1 MQYLKYIF
9 ESNDVRS
16 LTEEAEES
24 ITTIVEEAI
33 TPFLMN
39 NFKYVVENLE
49 KFIDN
54 DDLVTSFED
63 IKTFARNDMVNMIS
77 AISEVAALDESDFDH
92 VNAIMLENV
101 SNVFMGAGYGTQKAQ
116 RLISSSYC

>member
-9 ESNDVRS
+9 ESDDVRT
-16 LTEEAEES
+16 LTEKSEES
-24 ITTIVEEAI
+24 ITTIVQESM

-39 NFKYVVENLE
+39 NFKYVVENLD

-63 IKTFARNDMVNMIS
+63 IKAFARNDMVNMIS
-77 AISEVAALDESDFDH
+77 AIAEIAALDDGDFEH
-92 VNAIMLENV
+92 VDSIMLENV

>member
-9 ESNDVRS
+9 ESDDVRA
-16 LTEEAEES
+16 LTENSEDS
-24 ITTIVEEAI
+24 ITTIVQESM

-39 NFKYVVENLE
+39 NFKYVVENLD

-63 IKTFARNDMVNMIS
+63 IKAFARNDMVNMIS
-77 AISEVAALDESDFDH
+77 AIAEIAALDEGDFEH
-92 VNAIMLENV
+92 VDSIMLENV

>member
-9 ESNDVRS
+9 ESDDVRA
-16 LTEEAEES
+16 LTENSEDS
-24 ITTIVEEAI
+24 ITTIVQESM

-39 NFKYVVENLE
+39 NFKYVVENLD

-77 AISEVAALDESDFDH
+77 AIAEIAALDEGDFEHIDS
-92 VNAIMLENV
+92 IMLENV

>member
-16 LTEEAEES
+16 LTEESEES
-24 ITTIVEEAI
+24 ITAIVEEAM

-77 AISEVAALDESDFDH
+77 AISEVAALDESNFDH

>member
-9 ESNDVRS
+9 ESDDVRT
-16 LTEEAEES
+16 LTENSEDS
-24 ITTIVEEAI
+24 ITTIVQESM

-39 NFKYVVENLE
+39 NFKYVVENLD

-63 IKTFARNDMVNMIS
+63 IKAFARNDMVNMIS
-77 AISEVAALDESDFDH
+77 AIAEIAALDEGDFEH
-92 VNAIMLENV
+92 VDSIMLENV

>member
-101 SNVFMGAGYGTQKAQ
+101 SNVFMGVGYGTQKAQ

>member
-24 ITTIVEEAI
+24 ITAIVEEAM